1 MPQQYDVL
9 IHEIMA
15 DPTPVVGLPGNEW
28 IELRNVSPVSIDLKG
43 WRIGDATGLSGSL
56 PAYPLLPHSFV
67 IICTRSAEANM
78 SLVGPTIA
86 VTGFPALDNNGEQLF
101 LQSAEGKIIHT
112 VNFTISW
119 YQNTSKKEGGWSL
132 EMIDPNNP
140 CGGMRN
146 WSASE
151 DVRGGTPGIKNS
163 VIRSNPDLTAPR
175 LQRAFASASNSVT
188 LVFDEPLDS
197 SRAATATY
205 TISNGI
211 GQAKSAFPL
220 GPLFNEVRLELPLA
234 MQNGNVYTITVNGL
248 SDCAGNPIG
257 AANTTRVGLA
267 EKPGPQ
273 DLVINEIL
281 FNPPPTGTDYVEL
294 YNRGTN
300 ILDLKETQI
309 ATRDGSGVISAIKS
323 LGSGSYLLFPGDF
336 VVITESAALVQ
347 SAYITQNREW
357 FIEVPSLPSF
367 NDNKGTVVI
376 MDALGKITD
385 ELTYSD
391 QWHFKLVDNKEGV
404 SLERIDYNAPTQS
417 AGNWHSAATSVGYGT
432 PTYKNSQVGVTAG
445 VLGEMKLSPEIIS
458 PDNDGQ
464 DDFATLNYNFPEPG
478 YVANITIFDAQGRVA
493 RYLIKNGLCGTSGS
507 FKWDGLGEKSRQ
519 LPTGVYVVFTE
530 IFNLSGNKKQFK
542 MAVVVFRKI

>member
-1 MPQQYDVL
+1 
-9 IHEIMA
+9 
-15 DPTPVVGLPGNEW
+15 
-28 IELRNVSPVSIDLKG
+28 
-43 WRIGDATGLSGSL
+43 
-56 PAYPLLPHSFV
+56 
-67 IICTRSAEANM
+67 
-78 SLVGPTIA
+78 
-86 VTGFPALDNNGEQLF
+86 
-101 LQSAEGKIIHT
+101 
-112 VNFTISW
+112 
-119 YQNTSKKEGGWSL
+119 
-132 EMIDPNNP
+132 
-140 CGGMRN
+140 
-146 WSASE
+146 
-151 DVRGGTPGIKNS
+151 
-163 VIRSNPDLTAPR
+163 
-175 LQRAFASASNSVT
+175 
-188 LVFDEPLDS
+188 
-197 SRAATATY
+197 
-205 TISNGI
+205 
-211 GQAKSAFPL
+211 
-220 GPLFNEVRLELPLA
+220 
-234 MQNGNVYTITVNGL
+234 
-248 SDCAGNPIG
+248 
-257 AANTTRVGLA
+257 
-267 EKPGPQ
+267 
-273 DLVINEIL
+273 
-281 FNPPPTGTDYVEL
+281 
-294 YNRGTN
+294 
-300 ILDLKETQI
+300 
-309 ATRDGSGVISAIKS
+309 
-323 LGSGSYLLFPGDF
+323 